1 MCTGWEQPI
10 LATIAQLAERKA
22 VNLDVGRSRLSG
34 SANYFYYIF

>member
-1 MCTGWEQPI
+1 METS

-34 SANYFYYIF
+34 SVNYFYT